1 MGQAIAVELAIK
13 TNEPPQGVWQ
23 KLKQYIDPS
32 DYFLMMRL
40 DRSWFSAKDH
50 TVLSCLAA
58 GHQAR

>member
-58 GHQAR
+58 GHQAQ